1 MLTLIHGSFEWL
13 IAGGI
18 VFIGL
23 RVFMIKIARG
33 HIMGTIASA
42 CVWYFV
48 YMMHRG
54 STQGIMSATF
64 AALLFDMFGLPLLKL
79 FAKRH

>member
-23 RVFMIKIARG
+23 MVFMIK
-33 HIMGTIASA
+33 IASA